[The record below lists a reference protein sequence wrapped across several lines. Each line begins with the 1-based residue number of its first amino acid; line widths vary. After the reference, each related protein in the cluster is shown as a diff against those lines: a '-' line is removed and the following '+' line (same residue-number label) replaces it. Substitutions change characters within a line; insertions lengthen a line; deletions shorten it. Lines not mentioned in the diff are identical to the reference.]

1 MASSSL
7 QQGGFADSWNGATG
21 RQVAFDTPECD
32 EEEENG
38 LRFEAKSLQG
48 AFDSSHRAP
57 KALTFDTPSVAGETP
72 TPQGTRSAPRSVVAS
87 QQPYLSNAPHSYQRT
102 PASAPGSHPHPNVPS
117 SSQTPTSAL
126 ASTRQLMFD
135 VDSQGSEAPPDSSG
149 EKPCKLYKVSEASE
163 KDSMSSSD
171 IRSSPFSSA
180 APAEPKHSS
189 HKHAGIGETT
199 GQEANNSNDV
209 HSHHTNDTSSN
220 SNNASSSVEEAVRS
234 VLGLLGRAYLFL
246 ALHQGEGALA
256 ALHALPPKHFMTGS
270 AQHLVGRAH
279 FEKAQYSAAKSALET
294 MQKLDPYRMSG
305 LELLST
311 CLWQLNL
318 QVELCYLA
326 QKVTAFAEGRT
337 SPEAWCVVGNCLS
350 LQKEHEAALK
360 TFQRA
365 LAIDPT
371 FTYAYTLSGY
381 EFVANEDFEKGVA
394 LFRQAIAT
402 NPRHFNAWYGL
413 GSVYLRQEKYALA
426 EYHFAKALS
435 INPQN
440 PVLYCQLGNV
450 LHKTHKFEAAL
461 EMLAT
466 AARLAPTNPQVRY
479 TRAEVMESMAAAAS
493 DPQEQRRYN
502 GEALAELCLVFRMV
516 PREAQVAFRIGVV
529 CKRLGRA
536 SDALRYFTLAYDLD
550 PKDNNQIKAALER
563 LDQPDLEEDSF

>member
-1 MASSSL
+1 
-7 QQGGFADSWNGATG
+7 
-21 RQVAFDTPECD
+21 
-32 EEEENG
+32 
-38 LRFEAKSLQG
+38 
-48 AFDSSHRAP
+48 
-57 KALTFDTPSVAGETP
+57 
-72 TPQGTRSAPRSVVAS
+72 
-87 QQPYLSNAPHSYQRT
+87 
-102 PASAPGSHPHPNVPS
+102 
-117 SSQTPTSAL
+117 
-126 ASTRQLMFD
+126 MF
-135 VDSQGSEAPPDSSG
+135 DSQGSEAPPDSSG

-163 KDSMSSSD
+163 KDSLSSSD
-171 IRSSPFSSA
+171 IHSSPFGSA
-180 APAEPKHSS
+180 APAEPKYSN
-189 HKHAGIGETT
+189 HKDKGNTETT
-199 GQEANNSNDV
+199 GEEASINHGKGNDNSN
-209 HSHHTNDTSSN
+209 HA
-220 SNNASSSVEEAVRS
+220 NASSSVEEAVRS
-234 VLGLLGRAYLFL
+234 VLGLVGRAYLFL
-246 ALHQGEGALA
+246 SLHQGEGALA

-294 MQKLDPYRMSG
+294 MQKLDPYRMQG

-311 CLWQLNL
+311 CLWQLNQ

-326 QKVTAFAEGRT
+326 QKVTAFTEGRT

-350 LQKEHEAALK
+350 LQKEHESALK

-365 LAIDPT
+365 LAVDPT

-381 EFVANEDFEKGVA
+381 EYVANEDFEKGVA

-466 AARLAPTNPQVRY
+466 AARLAPSNPQVRY
-479 TRAEVMESMAAAAS
+479 TRAEVIESMAAAAS

-502 GEALAELCLVFRMV
+502 SEALAELCLVFRMV